1 MQAFSENTLV
11 DDPNDQANEH
21 TCSDEVGWHHLL
33 ADFIPDIPVIHDAL
47 GCESEVFGQVV
58 AAAPNYQLV

>member
-1 MQAFSENTLV
+1 V